1 MRKMTILALSL
12 VACAAFAPPRA
23 QAQVTPPP
31 LPPPMLLP
39 SAQYYFN
46 DNGRQAGPFTLD
58 QIRQRIASG
67 AITPDTLVWKSG
79 TPNWVAAREF
89 PELASGGGAGGGGAR
104 PAVASGACSG
114 QIEISDDFSETEAD
128 QTQAFESGKLKFK
141 AMEGKFDFF
150 TYKKALSGDAD
161 ICVIVQIPHKFN
173 NASNTFGGVIFGG
186 ASDGGDFNAFL
197 VSPTGNGSMLRLK
210 GKNLD
215 LPVEWHRANGLDPSP
230 GAKNRVR
237 ISVKGGTA
245 TFYVNDTQ
253 FATFNGPLPN
263 GAGKLGVIVK
273 SEPGKRDAWKFI
285 NFKATDL

>member
-1 MRKMTILALSL
+1 MSKATILAASL
-12 VACAAFAPPRA
+12 VAFAAFASLQA
-23 QAQVTPPP
+23 QAQLAPPP
-31 LPPPMLLP
+31 LPPPLPQP

-46 DNGRQAGPFTLD
+46 DNGRQTGPYTLD

-89 PELASGGGAGGGGAR
+89 PELAGGGATGGR
-104 PAVASGACSG
+104 PALAGGACSG
-114 QIEISDDFSETEAD
+114 QVQISDDFSETEPD
-128 QTQAFESGKLKFK
+128 QTQSFESGKLKFK
-141 AMEGKFDFF
+141 AIEGKFDFF
-150 TYKKALSGDAD
+150 TYKKVLSGDAD
-161 ICVIVQIPHKFN
+161 ICVIVQIPHKFS

-186 ASDGGDFNAFL
+186 AGDGGDFNAFL

-210 GKNLD
+210 GKNID

-230 GAKNRVR
+230 GAKNKVR

-245 TFYVNDTQ
+245 TFYVNDSE
-253 FATFNGPLPN
+253 FATFSGPLPY
-263 GAGKLGVIVK
+263 GAGKLGIIVK
-273 SEPGKRDAWKFI
+273 SEPGRRDAWKFI